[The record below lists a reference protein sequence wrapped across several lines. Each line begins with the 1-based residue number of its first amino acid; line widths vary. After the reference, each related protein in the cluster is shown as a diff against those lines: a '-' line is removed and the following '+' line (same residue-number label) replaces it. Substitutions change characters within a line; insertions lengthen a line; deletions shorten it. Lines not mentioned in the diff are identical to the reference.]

1 MAFNFPSSPSSGD
14 TYTANGFTYE
24 YDGSKWIRKS
34 PSTGA
39 QGSTGPTGAQGA
51 TGPTGAQGATAAQ
64 GAQGAT
70 GATGAQGA
78 AGSNGSTGAQGA
90 AGAQG
95 AQGATGSGGST
106 GAQGA
111 TGSTGPSGPTGAQ
124 GATGSTGPSGSATLS
139 NNADNRVITGGSG
152 TNLVGESA
160 LTFYHAGNDSLLTI
174 EGINSAGH
182 AQLTLK
188 TGGTTDHCS
197 INFGDSDD
205 HDAGEIRYT
214 NSSDSLNFDTAGSPR
229 MSLLSTG
236 QLQFQNGSF
245 NNNVDC
251 IMANGGTLEIG
262 AQSTMKLRTATNEV
276 LRLTSDGKVGVNYAG
291 TPPSETM
298 MISSSSSTSALSVSH
313 LSGGNRYGFRIQSIS
328 GTNQGMTFASFMN
341 STYTNHVRIHESGQV
356 SLGHNSYLSETHD
369 AKLVVHP
376 NIHDSSAQ
384 AIGILVDGDGGTGGG
399 VSQPSIGIQIRNNN
413 TWNNATHQ
421 YGLYN
426 EVGQQYIS
434 SNTGIYNKVTAL
446 YGTTT
451 GHYIELNKNNNAYTN
466 GYALSLNIK
475 PTGSGGTNYF
485 IYCQKDDS
493 NLKMRVL
500 QNGNLQNANN
510 SYGSTSDVKLKENIV
525 DANSQWDDI
534 KSLRVRNFNFKDDPD
549 KVKMLGVVAQEA
561 EAVSAGLVES
571 DNDIEVDE
579 TTGEGKVVGTTKFVK
594 YSILYMK
601 AVKCLQE
608 AQARIETLEAKVAAL
623 EGS

>member
-1 MAFNFPSSPSSGD
+1 MAAFNFPNSPSVND
-14 TYTANGFTYE
+14 TYSANGMTFTWN
-24 YDGSKWIRKS
+24 GTKWERTS
-34 PSTGA
+34 PSVGA

-51 TGPTGAQGATAAQ
+51 TGATGAQGATAAQ

-78 AGSNGSTGAQGA
+78 T
-90 AGAQG
+90 
-95 AQGATGSGGST
+95 
-106 GAQGA
+106 
-111 TGSTGPSGPTGAQ
+111 GPTGAQ
-124 GATGSTGPSGSATLS
+124 GATGATGAQGAAGSATIS

-152 TNLVGESA
+152 TNLNAEA
-160 LTFYHAGNDSLLTI
+160 NLTFDGQTLRVDNTSANPQFHVRSANNGISEVKFGDQSDSTRAVILYRSGTAGDALCFNGYNNTERARITSDGEFIVGMTAGSGASPDARLQVRGDTFNRAQIQVLSTHNDDNPATLQISKSRSGGNTILGNNDDIGQINFAGNDGNGYHNVGRIMVTSSGEGNGNDDLPTMMRFFTTGNGGVSLS
-174 EGINSAGH
+174 E
-182 AQLTLK
+182 
-188 TGGTTDHCS
+188 
-197 INFGDSDD
+197 
-205 HDAGEIRYT
+205 
-214 NSSDSLNFDTAGSPR
+214 R
-229 MSLLSTG
+229 MRIHSTG
-236 QLQFQNGSF
+236 QVS
-245 NNNVDC
+245 
-251 IMANGGTLEIG
+251 IG
-262 AQSTMKLRTATNEV
+262 H
-276 LRLTSDGKVGVNYAG
+276 VNYLG
-291 TPPSETM
+291 
-298 MISSSSSTSALSVSH
+298 
-313 LSGGNRYGFRIQSIS
+313 
-328 GTNQGMTFASFMN
+328 
-341 STYTNHVRIHESGQV
+341 ES
-356 SLGHNSYLSETHD
+356 HD
-369 AKLVVHP
+369 AKLVVKP
-376 NIHDSSAQ
+376 NINDSTKDS
-384 AIGILVDGDGGTGGG
+384 IGILVDGDSGTGGG
-399 VSQPSIGIQIRNNN
+399 TSSPAIGIKIVNTN

-426 EVGQQYIS
+426 EVGQQYVS
-434 SNTGIYNKVTAL
+434 SGTGVFNKVTGL

-451 GHYIELNKNNNAYTN
+451 GYHIELNKNNNAYTN
-466 GYALSLNIK
+466 GYGLTLNIK

-561 EAVSAGLVES
+561 EVVSAGLVES

-608 AQARIETLEAKVAAL
+608 AQARIETLEAEVAAL
-623 EGS
+623 KGS